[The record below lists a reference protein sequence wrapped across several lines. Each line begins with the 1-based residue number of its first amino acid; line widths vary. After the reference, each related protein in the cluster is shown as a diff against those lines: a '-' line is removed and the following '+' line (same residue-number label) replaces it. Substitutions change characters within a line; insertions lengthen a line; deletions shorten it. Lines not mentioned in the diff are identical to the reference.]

1 MELLAPICKRE
12 KSGIHSHG
20 FFPSEASLP
29 ALNGGVDRLSS
40 EAFFPWSDVVCPL
53 PTQAPYSSLRVL
65 PLRRGGAAPGVD
77 LMASQIDL

>member
-40 EAFFPWSDVVCPL
+40 EAFFPGQTVCPL